1 MRTSDQIIKDAS
13 NKESIEDY
21 SLLELYLYLNIKQI
35 LKMYF
40 NNQLSKEEANH
51 YKQIAVKD
59 FENKVKDYE
68 FQQSMYQEHI
78 KNIKD
83 TEFLRTNLRKKLKDN
98 EPVTEEKLGQTI
110 NICLEIISKT
120 YKEPF

>member
-13 NKESIEDY
+13 NKESVEDY

-59 FENKVKDYE
+59 YETKVKEYE
-68 FQQSMYQEHI
+68 YQQQMYQEHI
-78 KNIKD
+78 KNIKE
-83 TEFLRTNLRKKLKDN
+83 TEILRTNLRKKLKDN
-98 EPVTEEKLGQTI
+98 EPVTETKLGETI

>member
-1 MRTSDQIIKDAS
+1 MRASDQIIKDAS
-13 NKESIEDY
+13 NKESVEDY
-21 SLLELYLYLNIKQI
+21 LLLELHLYLTIKQI

-40 NNQLSKEEANH
+40 NNQISKEEANH

-59 FENKVKDYE
+59 YETKVKEYE
-68 FQQSMYQEHI
+68 YQRQMYQDHV

-83 TEFLRTNLRKKLKDN
+83 TEFLRINLRKKLKDN
-98 EPVTEEKLGQTI
+98 EPVTETKLGETI
-110 NICLEIISKT
+110 NLCLEIISKT

>member
-1 MRTSDQIIKDAS
+1 MRMSDQIIKDAS
-13 NKESIEDY
+13 SKESTEKY

-51 YKQIAVKD
+51 YKQIAVK
-59 FENKVKDYE
+59 EYETKVKEYE
-68 FQQSMYQEHI
+68 YQQQMYQEHI
-78 KNIKD
+78 KNIKE
-83 TEFLRTNLRKKLKDN
+83 TEMLRTNLRKKLKDN

>member
-1 MRTSDQIIKDAS
+1 MKTSDQIIKDAS

-21 SLLELYLYLNIKQI
+21 SLLEMYLYLNIKQI

-40 NNQLSKEEANH
+40 NNQLSKEEANY

-59 FENKVKDYE
+59 YE
-68 FQQSMYQEHI
+68 SKIKEYEYQQQIYQEHI

-83 TEFLRTNLRKKLKDN
+83 TEFLRINLRKKLKDN
-98 EPVTEEKLGQTI
+98 EPVTEIKLGETI
-110 NICLEIISKT
+110 NLCLEIISKT